1 MYLEAS
7 GMFQA
12 LGGMRVASEGLLGAR
27 GPSRLDM
34 TWVVPSCD
42 LGKLQFLKI
51 CSADFQNSIEKSI
64 NRTYFQNVRAMQKH
78 PNYTWLYMLSISLAY
93 SLHCD

>member
-27 GPSRLDM
+27 GLGRLDM
-34 TWVVPSCD
+34 TWI
-42 LGKLQFLKI
+42 L
-51 CSADFQNSIEKSI
+51 
-64 NRTYFQNVRAMQKH
+64 
-78 PNYTWLYMLSISLAY
+78 
-93 SLHCD
+93 